1 MKKTY
6 RLQNLDCANC
16 AAKMEKAI
24 RKISGVR
31 EATVSFMA
39 QRLMID
45 TEDEPLETV
54 MKEVRKICK
63 RIEPDCVILM

>member
-45 TEDEPLETV
+45 TGDEPLETV
-54 MKEVRKICK
+54 MKEVQKICK

>member
-45 TEDEPLETV
+45 TEEESLETV
-54 MKEVRKICK
+54 MKEVQKICK